1 MEEDEREGFD
11 EEKRKGFFEDE
22 GRGLVDVRVEGRE
35 GI

>member
-22 GRGLVDVRVEGRE
+22 GRGLVDVRVEGRQ

>member
-1 MEEDEREGFD
+1 VEEDEREGFD

-22 GRGLVDVRVEGRE
+22 GRGLVDVRVERRE

>member
-1 MEEDEREGFD
+1 VEEDEREGFD

>member
-22 GRGLVDVRVEGRE
+22 GRGLVDVRVERRE